1 MRTLGIRT
9 TFSTGMAIF
18 VLVIAVLI
26 PLAVG
31 GASSVITRSAMTQYN
46 SFNKPALS
54 PPGWLFPVAWTI
66 LYILMGLA
74 SGIVFLSDCDPD
86 VKRTALIIYVVQL
99 VFNFFWSIFFFNM
112 SLYLFSFI
120 WLLAMWMMVIACT
133 VLFWIANRAAGM
145 MMLPYIAWS
154 TFAAYLNLAVYLMS
168 RKPMPL

>member
-54 PPGWLFPVAWTI
+54 PPG
-66 LYILMGLA
+66 
-74 SGIVFLSDCDPD
+74 
-86 VKRTALIIYVVQL
+86 
-99 VFNFFWSIFFFNM
+99 
-112 SLYLFSFI
+112 
-120 WLLAMWMMVIACT
+120 
-133 VLFWIANRAAGM
+133 
-145 MMLPYIAWS
+145 
-154 TFAAYLNLAVYLMS
+154 LAVPGGLDHPVHPDGAGFRHRVS
-168 RKPMPL
+168 FRL